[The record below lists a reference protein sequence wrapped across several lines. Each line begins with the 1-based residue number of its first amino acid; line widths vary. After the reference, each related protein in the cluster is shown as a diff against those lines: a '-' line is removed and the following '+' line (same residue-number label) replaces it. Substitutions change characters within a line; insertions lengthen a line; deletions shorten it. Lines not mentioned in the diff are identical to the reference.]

1 MSNNSLI
8 KIVNWKGYLL
18 LFVICVG
25 ASLVGGA
32 LTYHFLIVGE
42 DKASLFSSIAAVAVA
57 LATFFL
63 VIITNKNI
71 KATKDN
77 VHGQILLQLSGE
89 YASSEMLQAMKH
101 LRKWQQDNEND
112 FVKKFIDELDKKP
125 NWEYD
130 QYRRKVS
137 HHFYQIY
144 LLWYSNV
151 INDKFLRT
159 LVKQGKL
166 DFFFEIIKPL
176 EFAIAQRLTERK
188 FDETK
193 LSFLEETFKFFEE
206 TQKRLVSS

>member
-1 MSNNSLI
+1 MSDNSLI
-8 KIVNWKGYLL
+8 EVVNWKGYLL

-63 VIITNKNI
+63 VIITNRNV
-71 KATKDN
+71 KATKDK

-89 YASSEMLQAMKH
+89 YASSEMLLAMKH
-101 LRKWQQDNEND
+101 LRKWQQDNKKD
-112 FVKKFIDELDKKP
+112 FVKNFLDELDKNP

-130 QYRRKVS
+130 QHRRRVS
-137 HHFYQIY
+137 HHYYQIY
-144 LLWYSNV
+144 LLWDSNV
-151 INDKFLRT
+151 IDDKFLKT

-166 DFFFEIIKPL
+166 DFYFQIIKPL
-176 EFAIAQRLTERK
+176 EFAIAQGLTERK
-188 FDETK
+188 LDRIK
-193 LSFLEETFKFFEE
+193 LSFLEETYNFFTE
-206 TQKRLVSS
+206 TQKRLSS